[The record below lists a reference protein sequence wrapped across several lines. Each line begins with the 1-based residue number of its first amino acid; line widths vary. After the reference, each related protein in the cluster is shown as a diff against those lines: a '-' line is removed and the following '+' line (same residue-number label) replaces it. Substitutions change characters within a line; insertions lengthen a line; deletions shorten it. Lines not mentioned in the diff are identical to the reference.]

1 MKGAYIGCAGVMR
14 GTVLGVEFTTGTAS
28 ESKNGGL
35 LRMAAD
41 LEGAD
46 ASGIG
51 ERELVF
57 R

>member
-1 MKGAYIGCAGVMR
+1 MR